1 MIGQFLRG
9 GFLST
14 TVRALSASPITPPQ
28 HGKTTLPPSAA
39 RRRFGAGRAAA
50 SLAISLACFIFSG
63 SLACSPSHFDGQ
75 VFRKGDVAFRL
86 QHLPPTWRRIE
97 INDTAL
103 AFRDDENA
111 ATVAVNGRCGKDAE
125 DVPLASLTQHLFLQ
139 FTERT
144 LTAQEVL
151 PLDGREAL
159 RTEMVAKLDGVQ
171 KYFHVVVLKKDGCV
185 YDFLQIA
192 SQQQDRGVFLDF
204 VRGFTS
210 EA

>member
-1 MIGQFLRG
+1 MPALREK
-9 GFLST
+9 
-14 TVRALSASPITPPQ
+14 
-28 HGKTTLPPSAA
+28 KTRLPSATLV
-39 RRRFGAGRAAA
+39 R
-50 SLAISLACFIFSG
+50 SG
-63 SLACSPSHFDGQ
+63 STPALTAQPVWARAGAALALGLVLSVFSAGLAACSPSHFDGQ

-86 QHLPPTWRRIE
+86 EHLPPGWRRIE
-97 INDTAL
+97 ISDTAI
-103 AFRDDENA
+103 AFRDDDNA

-125 DVPLASLTQHLFLQ
+125 DVPLQSLTQHLFLQ
-139 FTERT
+139 FTERQ
-144 LTAQEVL
+144 LTAQEVF

-192 SQQQDRGVFLDF
+192 NQHQDKDQFLDF

-210 EA
+210 LA

>member
-1 MIGQFLRG
+1 MPDL
-9 GFLST
+9 
-14 TVRALSASPITPPQ
+14 
-28 HGKTTLPPSAA
+28 HGKTTRHPSATSQ
-39 RRRFGAGRAAA
+39 RFQAGRAAA
-50 SLAISLACFIFSG
+50 ALAISLACFIFSG
-63 SLACSPSHFDGQ
+63 SLGCSPSHFDGQ

-86 QHLPPTWRRIE
+86 EHLPPTWRRID
-97 INDTAL
+97 ISDTAL

-111 ATVAVNGRCGKDAE
+111 ATVAINGRCGKDAE

-144 LTAQEVL
+144 LTHQEVF

-192 SQQQDRGVFLDF
+192 NQHQDKDVFLDF

-210 EA
+210 LA

>member
-1 MIGQFLRG
+1 VL
-9 GFLST
+9 L
-14 TVRALSASPITPPQ
+14 AS
-28 HGKTTLPPSAA
+28 GLL
-39 RRRFGAGRAAA
+39 AA
-50 SLAISLACFIFSG
+50 ST
-63 SLACSPSHFDGQ
+63 LACSTSHFDGR

-86 QHLPPTWRRIE
+86 ERLPPGWRNIE
-97 INDTAL
+97 ISDTAL

-125 DVPLASLTQHLFLQ
+125 DVPLQSLTQHLFLQ
-139 FTERT
+139 FTERH
-144 LTAQEVL
+144 LEDQEVF

-159 RTEMVAKLDGVQ
+159 RTEMIAKLDGVP

-192 SQQQDRGVFLDF
+192 NQHQDKDQVLDF

-210 EA
+210 LG